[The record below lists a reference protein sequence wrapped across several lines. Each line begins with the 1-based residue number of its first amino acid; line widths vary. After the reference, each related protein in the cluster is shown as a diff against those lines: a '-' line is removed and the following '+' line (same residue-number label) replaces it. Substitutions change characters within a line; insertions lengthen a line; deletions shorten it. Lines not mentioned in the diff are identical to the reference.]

1 MKIFKYLV
9 KSSAL
14 VLFISGIAFSG
25 PFDDPIKQ
33 IKKQTIILH
42 CAVFVDYIGSTDGS
56 HIHKSISFMK
66 SASKINSGM
75 MRDYRTNITRDKLKY
90 EATFKEE
97 NSTKEVIRNLYQIYD
112 CDSYL

>member
-1 MKIFKYLV
+1 
-9 KSSAL
+9 
-14 VLFISGIAFSG
+14 
-25 PFDDPIKQ
+25 
-33 IKKQTIILH
+33 
-42 CAVFVDYIGSTDGS
+42 
-56 HIHKSISFMK
+56 MK